1 MENSF
6 FDQDYINKIVIYQSM
21 YLNYCKHKK
30 VYKCHQYN
38 PFDKNNEFLDGFKD
52 SYLTKIISAYKNNA
66 SSVSSIIWRLL
77 RHLNIIDSILEPEG
91 EKASFKFI
99 LKSIFKKFRK

>member
-30 VYKCHQYN
+30 VYNCHQYN
-38 PFDKNNEFLDGFKD
+38 PFDKNNEFLDCE
-52 SYLTKIISAYKNNA
+52 IMIP
-66 SSVSSIIWRLL
+66 
-77 RHLNIIDSILEPEG
+77 PE
-91 EKASFKFI
+91 KYD
-99 LKSIFKKFRK
+99 L